1 MRQRLVRVAT
11 VAVAFVLGAAASR
24 LPGSKAADEPP
35 PPPPG
40 VERALCEMRCDQR
53 YHACVLMATILN
65 TAGFEE
71 RLGRPTRGPAYEAPG
86 TWPFTDDTGVDDR
99 RANPLKDPNCAPLY
113 DRCLVKKCGAKEESQ
128 D

>member
-1 MRQRLVRVAT
+1 MTQRLVRIAS

-24 LPGSKAADEPP
+24 LPGSRAAVEPL
-35 PPPPG
+35 PPPG
-40 VERALCEMRCDQR
+40 VERILCEMRCDQR

-71 RLGRPTRGPAYEAPG
+71 RLGRPTRGPAYEVPG

-113 DRCLVKKCGAKEESQ
+113 DRCLVKKCGAKEPGQE
-128 D
+128 